1 MSSYLLNSFKRKS
14 VDIRKKVIETAH
26 KCGESCH
33 LGGSLSM
40 VDLLAVLYG
49 SDPKLNPFG
58 RESSNRNIFV
68 LSKGHCVLGYYS
80 TLNVF
85 DYMNNKVLDSF
96 QKNGSHLIAHPV
108 KNLEL
113 GIESSNGSLG
123 QGLSF
128 GLGIALGMRLDQ
140 MAHRRVYV
148 LMGDGECN
156 EGSVWESAASAAEF
170 QANNL
175 TAIVDVNSL
184 RNDGENSTYLGRLDY
199 KNIWQAFGWNVVD
212 IDGHDF
218 YQIQNGFEI
227 ANNCLD
233 KPTVILARTIK
244 GKGVSFMEGNNDWHH
259 NRVTTKIYDQIIKEW
274 TEKND

>member
-1 MSSYLLNSFKRKS
+1 MNLKSSNSIKSKSFAIRRK
-14 VDIRKKVIETAH
+14 IIETAY

-40 VDLLAVLYG
+40 VDLLAVLYY
-49 SDPKLNPFG
+49 SDPALNPFG
-58 RESSNRNIFV
+58 PESNSRNIFL

-85 DYMNNKVLDSF
+85 GYMDNEVLDTF
-96 QKNGSHLIAHPV
+96 QTNGSHLIAHPV

-128 GLGIALGMRLDQ
+128 GLGISLGMRLDQ
-140 MAHRRVYV
+140 MLKRRVYV

-156 EGSVWESAASAAEF
+156 EGSVWETAASAAEF
-170 QANNL
+170 RANNL
-175 TAIVDVNSL
+175 TAIVDANSL
-184 RNDGENSTYLGRLDY
+184 RNDGENSTYSGRIDF

-218 YQIQNGFEI
+218 DQIQNGFEI
-227 ANNCLD
+227 AKSCTD

-244 GKGVSFMEGNNDWHH
+244 GKGVSFMEANNDWHH
-259 NRVTTKIYDQIIKEW
+259 NRITAKTYDQIVNEW
-274 TEKND
+274 AELND